1 MEIVLSSEEQALLAE
16 VLEERRDAFLRE
28 ISRTDNRDFK
38 KLLRAKEQLLE
49 GLLSRVR
56 TKSAVASQIAA

>member
-49 GLLSRVR
+49 ALLSRVR
-56 TKSAVASQIAA
+56 TKSAVASQVAA